1 MAVAIRSKREIERI
15 HEAGKIVAHVLSQ
28 LEQEAAVGITTMDLA
43 RISDAIIEDA
53 GAKALFK
60 GVKNPQ
66 AKIDFPSSIC
76 ASVNEEVVHGIPRN
90 RKLIDGD
97 VISVDCGVKL
107 NGYCGDS
114 AVTLMIGTVEP
125 EVQRLL
131 KVTQEVLDI
140 AVTQAKPGVY
150 WSEIAQQ
157 MQDHAENAGYGVV
170 KDYVGHG
177 IGRQLHEDPKLPNY
191 VSSEL
196 KNSDL
201 LLREGMVLAVEPMVN
216 MGTEDTKVLND
227 GWTVVTAD
235 GKPAAHFEHTIAI
248 TNHGCEV
255 LTGRAG

>member
-15 HEAGKIVAHVLSQ
+15 HEAGQVVACVLSR
-28 LEQEAAVGITTMDLA
+28 LEKEAVAGMTTMDLA
-43 RISDAIIEDA
+43 KISDAIIEEA
-53 GAKALFK
+53 GGKALFK

-66 AKIDFPSSIC
+66 AKFDFPSSIC
-76 ASVNEEVVHGIPRN
+76 ASVNEEVVHGIPGN

-114 AVTLMIGTVEP
+114 AITLKIGTVDA

-131 KVTQEVLDI
+131 QVTDEVLDI
-140 AVTQAKPGVY
+140 AVAKIRPGVY

-191 VSSEL
+191 VSPEL
-196 KNSDL
+196 KSSDL

-216 MGTEDTKVLND
+216 MGTKDTKVLND

-235 GKPAAHFEHTIAI
+235 SKPSAHFEHTIAV
-248 TNHGCEV
+248 TKNGCQV
-255 LTGRAG
+255 LTVRS